1 MKRLSACCL
10 AIAFWIG
17 PAIAD
22 TIDFETSGPAG
33 AAPKDFSISLTG
45 QGKHPVWQLQEAFG
59 APSGRFVVVQ
69 TSKDPTDN
77 RFPLLVYDKVSA
89 ADLDISVKFKPISG
103 ASDQAAGIVW
113 RYIDRDNY
121 YIVRANALENN
132 VVLYIVRNGERI
144 DLPVKGRGR
153 TYGAT
158 VPAISKAAWSTL
170 AVSVR
175 GKTFSVSFNGRP
187 LYEVEDST
195 FNKAGKTG
203 LWTKSDSVML
213 FDDLTIENAK

>member
-89 ADLDISVKFKPISG
+89 ADPCEPGTPLRRSRSVQQPVIIH
-103 ASDQAAGIVW
+103 SDQGSQF
-113 RYIDRDNY
+113 
-121 YIVRANALENN
+121 
-132 VVLYIVRNGERI
+132 G
-144 DLPVKGRGR
+144 
-153 TYGAT
+153 
-158 VPAISKAAWSTL
+158 
-170 AVSVR
+170 
-175 GKTFSVSFNGRP
+175 
-187 LYEVEDST
+187 
-195 FNKAGKTG
+195 
-203 LWTKSDSVML
+203 SDE
-213 FDDLTIENAK
+213 FTR

>member
-1 MKRLSACCL
+1 MMRAM
-10 AIAFWIG
+10 AVGFAFALGIG
-17 PAIAD
+17 PAMAE
-22 TIDFETSGPAG
+22 TIDFETSGAVG
-33 AAPKDFSISLTG
+33 TVPKDFSIAQTG
-45 QGKHPVWQLQEAFG
+45 RGQTPTWQLQEAAG
-59 APSGRFVVVQ
+59 APSGRFAVAQ

-77 RFPLLVYDKVSA
+77 RFPLLVYDKISA
-89 ADLDISVKFKPISG
+89 ANLDISVKFKPVSG
-103 ASDQAAGIVW
+103 TTDQAAGLVW
-113 RYIDRDNY
+113 RYIDKNNY

-132 VVLYIVRNGERI
+132 VVLYIVRNGQRI

-175 GKTFSVSFNGRP
+175 DKTFSVSFNGRP
-187 LYEVEDST
+187 LYDVEDAT
-195 FNKAGKTG
+195 LTKAGKAG
-203 LWTKSDSVML
+203 LWTKADSVML